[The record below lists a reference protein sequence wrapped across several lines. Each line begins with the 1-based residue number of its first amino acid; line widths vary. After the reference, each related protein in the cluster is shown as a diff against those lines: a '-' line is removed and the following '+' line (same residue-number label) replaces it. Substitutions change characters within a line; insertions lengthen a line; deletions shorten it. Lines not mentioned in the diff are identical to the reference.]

1 MPDYINQ
8 MNSYQCLWL
17 WATLVGAAPAGG
29 DNELTLL
36 RKIAERYQIGA

>member
-1 MPDYINQ
+1 MPTYIGQ
-8 MNSYQCLWL
+8 FTKHQCLWL